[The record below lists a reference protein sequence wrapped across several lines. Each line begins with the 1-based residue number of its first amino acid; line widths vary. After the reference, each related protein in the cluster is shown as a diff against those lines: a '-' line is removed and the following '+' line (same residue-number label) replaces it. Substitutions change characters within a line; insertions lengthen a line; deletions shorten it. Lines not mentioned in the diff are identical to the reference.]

1 MTAKT
6 MQQITDRK
14 VQQIAA
20 RAIAATPLETGRCYH
35 LCWWEGRPQCL
46 HVRHTKEHHPS
57 FFAANG
63 YVFTEGLNV
72 HQWRLVVG
80 RVRDFCRSRRLALE
94 RRETQKAAV
103 PRETLHIT
111 EFDAQRLRS
120 LIDETRLPGASVQAH
135 VDRLQEVLESAQ
147 TIPPGDVPRNVVTT
161 NSRVRLRDD
170 RRNEEITCSLVFP
183 HDAGKGQDSQSR
195 SVSVLSPIGV
205 SILGRPVGHTIRGRI
220 RVEEL
225 LYQPEAAGDFHRRA
239 PRDEAGIIVKGGP

>member
-6 MQQITDRK
+6 RPQITDKK

-20 RAIAATPLETGRCYH
+20 RAIAETPLDSGRCYH
-35 LCWWEGRPQCL
+35 LCWWEGRLQCL
-46 HVRHTKEHHPS
+46 HVRHTKEYHPS

-80 RVRDFCRSRRLALE
+80 RVLDFCRSRRIALD
-94 RRETQKAAV
+94 RRAAPKAGLS
-103 PRETLHIT
+103 REKLHVT
-111 EFDAQRLRS
+111 EFDSQRLRR
-120 LIDETRLPGASVQAH
+120 LIAEIRLPDASVNAH

-147 TIPPGDVPRNVVTT
+147 TIPPENVPGNVVTM

-170 RRNEEITCSLVFP
+170 RRDEEMTCSLVFP
-183 HDAGKGQDSQSR
+183 RDARKSRKSQDR
-195 SVSVLSPIGV
+195 RISVLSPVGV

-225 LYQPEAAGDFHRRA
+225 LYQPEAAGDFHL
-239 PRDEAGIIVKGGP
+239 